1 MFLSI
6 LFCITFTLL
15 SKVSAVDDNNNAP
28 SYSTLLDVQ
37 FLNETEE
44 VKLSQNVNHKF
55 EKVLPN
61 QVYCIVIYFLNNYFL
76 KITTYI
82 YSTYLPNCNSF
93 DLFYSRI

>member
-6 LFCITFTLL
+6 LFCVTFTLL
-15 SKVSAVDDNNNAP
+15 SKVSVAEDTNNVPN
-28 SYSTLLDVQ
+28 YSTFLDVQ

-61 QVYCIVIYFLNNYFL
+61 QVYCIVIYFSNNYFL

-82 YSTYLPNCNSF
+82 HM
-93 DLFYSRI
+93 

>member
-6 LFCITFTLL
+6 LFCITFTLI
-15 SKVSAVDDNNNAP
+15 SKVSAVEDINNAP

-61 QVYCIVIYFLNNYFL
+61 QVFCVVIYFLNNYFL

-82 YSTYLPNCNSF
+82 
-93 DLFYSRI
+93 

>member
-15 SKVSAVDDNNNAP
+15 SKVSVAEDTNNVPN
-28 SYSTLLDVQ
+28 YSTFLDVQ

-44 VKLSQNVNHKF
+44 VRLSQNIHHKF

-61 QVYCIVIYFLNNYFL
+61 QVFCIFKRIFFRRILPTYLIVLIVILM
-76 KITTYI
+76 I
-82 YSTYLPNCNSF
+82 YSLVKF
-93 DLFYSRI
+93 ERLV